1 MSHPHAAQGG
11 HGHGGYTHPGQGY
24 GGAPKGYAVQH
35 SAADENR
42 RGREEGE
49 TLHYALY
56 TVFARSG
63 ARPAEAN
70 TDEARAEFEQVVE
83 QLAAE
88 GVTLRGIYDVSAM
101 RDNADIMIWTHGQ
114 NPEKLQAA
122 VRKIRRTAL
131 FSGTTIVWSTMG
143 VHREAEFTRN
153 HAPAYARGKA
163 PEAWVCVYPF
173 VRSYDWY
180 LKAPEERSRI
190 MAEHGRNGFSQYPD
204 VKGST
209 LSAFGFSD
217 YEWVLAFEADSL
229 DRLEGVMHAQ
239 RYTEARLYVREDTP
253 FFTGPRVSLQEWA
266 ERQPRA

>member
-83 QLAAE
+83 VLAAD

-131 FSGTTIVWSTMG
+131 FAGTTIVWSTMG

-180 LKAPEERSRI
+180 YMNPERRAEMLKN
-190 MAEHGRNGFSQYPD
+190 HGMKAIDFPQVLANTVAS
-204 VKGST
+204 
-209 LSAFGFSD
+209 FGLND
-217 YEWVLAFEADSL
+217 YEWVLALEAPVLVDL
-229 DRLEGVMHAQ
+229 VDLMRHF
-239 RYTEARLYVREDTP
+239 RNTEARLHVREDTP
-253 FFTGPRVSLQEWA
+253 FYTGRRIGADEVA
-266 ERQPRA
+266 EVLA

>member
-70 TDEARAEFEQVVE
+70 TDEARAEFEKVAE

-180 LKAPEERSRI
+180 LKAPEERARI
-190 MAEHGRNGFSQYPD
+190 MAEHGRNGFAQYPD

-217 YEWVLAFEADSL
+217 YEWVLAFEADTL

-253 FFTGPRVSLQEWA
+253 FFTGPRVSLGEWA